1 MKKILPFLICTFFA
15 SYAFPQDDKAVPY
28 KELQGHLPNKIAGFT
43 ATDEPD
49 GQSMSMNG
57 MSYSMASQGYLN
69 GTVEMTVSIMDYQ
82 GASTLY
88 TAAAMAWT
96 MNMEYEDDEKKVS
109 GFQEGDFQGLIE
121 VGKKYKEV
129 NLTCGFKERYLIQIE
144 LQDSDDDDLVKKV
157 LKDLGL
163 DDLP

>member
-1 MKKILPFLICTFFA
+1 MKKVLLFLIFTFFT
-15 SYAFPQDDKAVPY
+15 SYAFPQDDKVVPY
-28 KELQGHLPNKIAGFT
+28 KELQKHLPNKIAGFT
-43 ATDEPD
+43 ATDEPG

-57 MSYSMASQGYLN
+57 MSYSMASQGYLK
-69 GTVEMTVSIMDYQ
+69 GDIEMTVSIMDYQ
-82 GASTLY
+82 GAGTLY

-129 NLTCGFKERYLIQIE
+129 NLTCGFRERYLIQIE
-144 LQDSDDDDLVKKV
+144 LQDSDDDDLVKKI
-157 LKDLGL
+157 LNELGL
-163 DDLP
+163 GDLP